1 MAFPSYDGINKIPIT
16 LNDYDFPAPVSAPQ
30 PAPVAVATPAPVK
43 IMKPNLRAGRA
54 HVTNFDY
61 MGLGQTKKGKN
72 AAHLSI
78 VQKSKVLAPARNVS
92 EITPQVTVQHP
103 TKVSIKT
110 VAAPAVPT

>member
-30 PAPVAVATPAPVK
+30 PVPVAVVPNPAPVK
-43 IMKPNLRAGRA
+43 IMKPNLGARRA

-61 MGLGQTKKGKN
+61 MGLGQTKN

-103 TKVSIKT
+103 TKVIT
-110 VAAPAVPT
+110 APAVPV